1 MMALLARLSP
11 RGAALLVFVLSLATI
26 AAAWG
31 FQALGYAPCEL
42 CLAQRIPY
50 YTGVPFAAALAL
62 AMPFLPPVLARTG
75 LLALALMFAGSCVF
89 GIYHAGVEWGF
100 WQGPTACTG
109 SFSSSGD
116 LLADIARTNVVRC
129 DAVAIRIFGLSL
141 AGWNAVVSAGL
152 AGVAGT
158 AGLQPARSAKF

>member
-1 MMALLARLSP
+1 MMAVQTGLSMRTAATAVFALA
-11 RGAALLVFVLSLATI
+11 LATI

-31 FQALGYAPCEL
+31 FQAAGYAPCEL

-62 AMPFLPPVLARTG
+62 VMPVLPPAISRTG
-75 LLALALMFAGSCVF
+75 LLLLALLFAGSCLF

-109 SFSSSGD
+109 SFTSSGD
-116 LLADIARTNVVRC
+116 LLSDIAHTNVVRC

-141 AGWNAVVSAGL
+141 AGWNAVVSAGM
-152 AGVAGT
+152 AFT
-158 AGLQPARSAKF
+158 AGMAASKSGL